1 MAIFVDKY
9 VRFDQPIEIIP
20 TRIDIVCFFTKMDDN
35 NYNTKLFHGDEK
47 LVAMVKSNYW
57 QFEHGKLQY
66 PFLVI

>member
-1 MAIFVDKY
+1 
-9 VRFDQPIEIIP
+9 
-20 TRIDIVCFFTKMDDN
+20 MDDN